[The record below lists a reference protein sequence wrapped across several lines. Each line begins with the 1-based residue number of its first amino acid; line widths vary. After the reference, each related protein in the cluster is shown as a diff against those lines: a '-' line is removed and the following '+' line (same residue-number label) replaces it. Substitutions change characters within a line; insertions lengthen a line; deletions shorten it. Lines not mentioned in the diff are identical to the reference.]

1 MAEVNGDRPRRFG
14 VFGGT
19 FDPPHVGHVAIAR
32 EVRLTE
38 RLTEVLWIPA
48 RRSPHKLNHQ
58 LTPSELRWEMVMAA
72 IEGLEGQEISDLEL
86 NREGPSYSVDTL
98 RELRSERPGG
108 RPVLIL
114 GSDQFENL
122 RRWREAPELGFLTD
136 LCVVARD
143 DVDPERL
150 QPGVDIEWSLSS
162 LPRVKISSSEIRKR
176 RREGRPYQSLVPEGV
191 AKIIEREDLYCV

>member
-32 EVRLTE
+32 DVRLTE
-38 RLTEVLWIPA
+38 HLTEVLWIPA
-48 RRSPHKLNHQ
+48 RRSPHKMNHQ
-58 LTPSELRWEMVMAA
+58 LTTSELRWEMVMAA
-72 IEGLEGQEISDLEL
+72 IEGLEGQDISDLEL
-86 NREGPSYSVDTL
+86 HREGPSFSVDTL

-114 GSDQFENL
+114 GSDQFEDL
-122 RRWREAPELGFLTD
+122 KRWREAPELGRLAD

-143 DVDPERL
+143 DVDPAKL
-150 QPGVDIEWSLSS
+150 QPGVDIVWSLSS
-162 LPRVKISSSEIRKR
+162 LPPLDISSSEIRKR
-176 RREGRPYQSLVPEGV
+176 RKEGRPYRSLVPEGV